1 MLLEPLQ
8 VKTPVRYPVSLFL
21 KHDAVDAMNLFGFRK
36 RLNEL
41 IKTKQSEEK
50 KKQTHLQT
58 VEGLEK
64 NRKDNCI
71 CLPSL
76 NCHL

>member
-50 KKQTHLQT
+50 KKKSKLICKQLKVWKRTERIT
-58 VEGLEK
+58 VYA
-64 NRKDNCI
+64 
-71 CLPSL
+71 CLL
-76 NCHL
+76 